1 MHSQLKLEIMSSLA
15 KDTRIN
21 HMEDLIVKLGIYP
34 NDVDV
39 GKENIKNSNVDI
51 QALRKKLKLPT
62 IEHSQVQQVEEI

>member
-1 MHSQLKLEIMSSLA
+1 
-15 KDTRIN
+15 
-21 HMEDLIVKLGIYP
+21 MEDLIVKLGIYP